1 MIWKSSL
8 GFHPLHHF
16 ALFFLTA
23 VLWFWPHPAL
33 ALAKPNLETQVLEII
48 RNHPEVV
55 MEAIETYQHQQ
66 EAEREAARQAFLEQ
80 LDRRPET
87 LIGQSPTTNSLE
99 NHAVLLEFS
108 DFQCPFCARAHDTVQ
123 EFLAQH
129 PDDVTLVYKHFPLA
143 AIHPQAIPA
152 AQAAYAAQQQG
163 QFWAYHDRLFAH
175 QDELDEDF
183 YLDTARQLGLDLEQ
197 FATDRANARPALEA
211 DLQMAR
217 ELGLDG
223 TPSFFFQGHMLAGAV
238 PLTAFEELLA
248 QSAPG
253 SELESPE
260 L

>member
-8 GFHPLHHF
+8 GSHYLRPF
-16 ALFFLTA
+16 ALFFLTTL
-23 VLWFWPHPAL
+23 LWFWPHPAL
-33 ALAKPNLETQVLEII
+33 AKPNFETQVLEVI

-55 MEAIETYQHQQ
+55 VEAFEAYQRQQ
-66 EAEREAARQAFLEQ
+66 EAERDATRQAFLEQ
-80 LDRRPET
+80 LDREPET
-87 LIGQSPTTNSLE
+87 LIGQSPTTHSLE
-99 NHAVLLEFS
+99 NRVVLLEFS

-129 PDDVTLVYKHFPLA
+129 PDDVMLVYKHFPLA

-163 QFWAYHDRLFAH
+163 QFWAYHDALFAH
-175 QDELDEDF
+175 QDELGEDF

-197 FATDRANARPALEA
+197 FAADRANARPAIEA
-211 DLQMAR
+211 DLQLVK
-217 ELGLDG
+217 ELGLNG
-223 TPSFFFQGHMLAGAV
+223 TPNFFFQGHMLAGAV
-238 PLTAFEELLA
+238 PLTAFEELLT
-248 QSAPG
+248 QSTPG